1 MGDFFNVYIFT
12 VGSYMNKSP
21 SKEALLVSYSLQV
34 YIAMFRIK
42 QSYTLSLSLM
52 CKLYNLKQKD
62 FCFLQFPGLNC
73 IMVTKV
79 TFQQFTNENSKSSNK
94 TKLCSFVQLIS
105 ASCMNH
111 HIRTFSSSNFSY
123 IFC

>member
-1 MGDFFNVYIFT
+1 MGVFSNVRIFT
-12 VGSYMNKSP
+12 VGSYMNESP
-21 SKEALLVSYSLQV
+21 SKEALLVSYSVQV

-42 QSYTLSLSLM
+42 QSYTLSLTLM
-52 CKLYNLKQKD
+52 CKLYNLKHKD
-62 FCFLQFPGLNC
+62 FCFLQFPGVNC

-79 TFQQFTNENSKSSNK
+79 TFQQFTNENSKSLNK

-111 HIRTFSSSNFSY
+111 HIRTFSSSSFSY

>member
-1 MGDFFNVYIFT
+1 MHIFT

-34 YIAMFRIK
+34 YIAMSRIK

-52 CKLYNLKQKD
+52 CKLYNLKQKY
-62 FCFLQFPGLNC
+62 FCFLQFPGVNC

-79 TFQQFTNENSKSSNK
+79 TFQKFTNENSKSSNK
-94 TKLCSFVQLIS
+94 TKLCFFCAVDKCKLYE
-105 ASCMNH
+105 
-111 HIRTFSSSNFSY
+111 SSHKHLL
-123 IFC
+123 